1 MSWTSISW
9 VIPKKIRELGIERLF
24 QVAEL
29 KNEWDEIL
37 AKILGDKFTKKSKLI
52 NLKNE
57 VLVVDCLNS
66 VWANELRLRETRIL
80 EEIKNK
86 NSQLKINK
94 ISFIC

>member
-1 MSWTSISW
+1 MSWTLISW

>member
-9 VIPKKIRELGIERLF
+9 VIPKKIKQFGIERLF
-24 QVAEL
+24 QFSDL
-29 KNEWDEIL
+29 KNEWDAIL
-37 AKILGDKFTKKSKLI
+37 AKTAGDKFKNKSKPI

-66 VWANELRLRETRIL
+66 VWANELRLREIRIL

-94 ISFIC
+94 ISFIS